1 LYKEART
8 EVGADSAMASAAT
21 LDPAVQQSDTPP
33 AQRLGTARKTLA
45 QMQLRLSA
53 KHPDVLRLEGLIAD
67 LERQVEDE
75 SESTVPSAKPA
86 ATAAGGPD
94 RRDRLHEQQ
103 AELESL
109 ERQIA
114 FKVDSEER
122 LRAQVAAYQARLE
135 AVPGIESEW
144 VALTRDYDTLVT
156 TYRDL
161 LAKSENS
168 KLAASLEQRQ
178 IGEQFRILDP
188 PRVAHRPHSPNRKA
202 INAGGLAA
210 GLGLGLLLVVILYVR
225 DSTMRSEH
233 DVLDALDLPLLA
245 LVPYVRTDADV
256 RVVRRRRV
264 LEWAALTGML
274 TTTGV
279 LVWALQLWRVVL

>member
-1 LYKEART
+1 LYKEERT
-8 EVGADSAMASAAT
+8 EEEPASAMASAAT
-21 LDPAVQQSDTPP
+21 LDPAAVLQGDASP
-33 AQRLGTARKTLA
+33 AQRLRAARTALA

-53 KHPDVLRLEGLIAD
+53 KHPDVIRLEGLIAN
-67 LERQVEDE
+67 LERQEE
-75 SESTVPSAKPA
+75 EESTARPLSPA
-86 ATAAGGPD
+86 DTATERPD
-94 RRDRLHEQQ
+94 RRDKLHEQQ

-109 ERQIA
+109 DRQIA
-114 FKVDSEER
+114 FKVDTEQR

-144 VALTRDYDTLVT
+144 VALTRDYDTLAT

-188 PRVAHRPHSPNRKA
+188 PRVAHRPHRPNRKA
-202 INAGGLAA
+202 INAGGLVA
-210 GLGLGLLLVVILYVR
+210 GLGLGLLLVGIMYVR
-225 DSTMRSEH
+225 DSTMRSEQ

-245 LVPYVRTDADV
+245 LVPYVRTDTDV
-256 RVVRRRRV
+256 RAVRRRRV
-264 LEWAALTGML
+264 LEWAALAGML
-274 TTTGV
+274 TSTGV